1 MLSLYADNQSK
12 GFQERL
18 IRIMKINRYGH
29 DTSKLMN
36 TDVRVDDDEKY
47 RIMVYDRKDDV
58 YYFIKKTERK
68 EGYETELFGIKS
80 YVARYECLR
89 AYVFY
94 KKQTLPT
101 FSVALAND
109 VYEWAKSQCIEMRSI
124 PDWWKAEIHDLDY
137 GYRCTSK
144 KVHVRNK
151 KKPKDLQGK
160 LHGPAEQNIGYL
172 TDYGYGYCS
181 SRYDFGIDAYYRKY
195 HNEYEYYI

>member
-1 MLSLYADNQSK
+1 
-12 GFQERL
+12 
-18 IRIMKINRYGH
+18 MKINRYGH

-36 TDVRVDDDEKY
+36 TDVQVDDDEKY
-47 RIMVYDRKDDV
+47 RIMAYDRKDDI
-58 YYFIKKTERK
+58 YCFIKTTERK

-109 VYEWAKSQCIEMRSI
+109 VYEWAKSQCLEMRSI

-137 GYRCTSK
+137 EHRYTSK
-144 KVHVRNK
+144 KAHIRNK
-151 KKPKDLQGK
+151 KKPKDLRSKYQ
-160 LHGPAEQNIGYL
+160 ESQYNMGYL
-172 TDYGYGYCS
+172 ADYGYDYYS
-181 SRYDFGIDAYYRKY
+181 SRYDFEINAYYRKY